1 MLLRTGRI
9 DTFKPLLTMLM
20 RFRRLLHIASSVSQF
35 ATKSTTRE
43 VKIVLAICPLSALP
57 RGEARRVESD
67 PPIAVF
73 HTDDGEVFAVDDT
86 CTHQDAS
93 LADGWLEGCEIE
105 CPLHAS
111 RFDLRTGAVDAPPAK
126 LPIRTHEVVIVD
138 GVVNVVL
145 DDAPPN
151 LPPGVT
157 FGTAGEEDGQ

>member
-1 MLLRTGRI
+1 MFRNTLQNRHNGKATVLL
-9 DTFKPLLTMLM
+9 
-20 RFRRLLHIASSVSQF
+20 
-35 ATKSTTRE
+35 E
-43 VKIVLAICPLSALP
+43 ICPVAALP
-57 RGEARRVESD
+57 RGEARRVEAD

-126 LPIRTHEVVIVD
+126 LPVRTHEVVIVD
-138 GVVNVVL
+138 GVINVVL

-157 FGTAGEEDGQ
+157 TRAAGEAAQ